1 VPDGFRKGLANN
13 ARAHVIIPD
22 DVQVQD
28 FLDRCQEAGRQVLEK
43 KIAALRTAG
52 AGSLDLDTDQVDAV
66 FASNCIDTRIKT
78 MQEKARLVNQ
88 QHQASQQ
95 QAMSGLQG
103 ALASAEVAIDT
114 SAAAQATDALAKQ
127 SIEEEVA
134 RLLMRGKFLDAV
146 QQEVADFVGAGG
158 GAAQVSDVPAH
169 CQPFVFT
176 VHARGGKIS
185 ARGGKMCVCVFI
197 TAGPVIKLCAGGG
210 GGQ

>member
-1 VPDGFRKGLANN
+1 MPDGFRKGLANN

-95 QAMSGLQG
+95 QAVSGLQG
-103 ALASAEVAIDT
+103 ALASAEVAIT
-114 SAAAQATDALAKQ
+114 ASEAERAADALSKQ
-127 SIEEEVA
+127 ALEEEVA
-134 RLLMRGKFLDAV
+134 RLLMRGKFLDV
-146 QQEVADFVGAGG
+146 VSQEVADFVGAGG
-158 GAAQVSDVPAH
+158 GAAQMSDEPARRE
-169 CQPFVFT
+169 PFAFT
-176 VHARGGKIS
+176 VHARGVNGNSRGACNDGQTWHQCAES
-185 ARGGKMCVCVFI
+185 ALQCQR
-197 TAGPVIKLCAGGG
+197 TAT
-210 GGQ
+210 